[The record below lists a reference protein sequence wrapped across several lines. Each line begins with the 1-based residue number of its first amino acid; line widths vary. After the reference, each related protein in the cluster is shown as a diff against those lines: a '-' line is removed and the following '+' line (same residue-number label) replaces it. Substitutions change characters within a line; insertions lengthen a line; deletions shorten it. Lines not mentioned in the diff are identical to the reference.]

1 MTEGGHGVRKLIV
14 MGASTGGPVAV
25 AAILREL
32 PLLDACA
39 VVIAQ
44 HLPET
49 FTAPFAARLNRES
62 AWPVREAQDRLVV
75 EAGRC
80 YVAPGGRVT
89 EVVPDGDELRCAV
102 RPPTPT
108 DRYLPSIDALFSSVA
123 RLPGVRAI
131 GVLLTGMGRDGV
143 DGLRAMRESGGFA
156 IAEARETAV
165 VDGMPRRARESGWVD
180 EIVPLGAIAHR
191 LADLC
196 QVGR

>member
-1 MTEGGHGVRKLIV
+1 MSKGGHDVRKLIA
-14 MGASTGGPVAV
+14 MGASTGGPAAV
-25 AAILREL
+25 ASILRKL

-49 FTAPFAARLNRES
+49 FTGSFAERLDRES
-62 AWPVREAQDRLVV
+62 AWSVCEARDGMAV

-80 YVAPGGRVT
+80 YVAPGGRRT
-89 EVVPDGDELRCAV
+89 EIVLDGDELRCAV
-102 RPPTPT
+102 RPPEPT
-108 DRYLPSIDALFSSVA
+108 DIYLPSIDALFASVA
-123 RLPGVRAI
+123 RLPRVRAI

-143 DGLRAMRESGGFA
+143 DGLRAIRESGGFA
-156 IAEARETAV
+156 MAEAAETAV
-165 VDGMPRRARESGWVD
+165 VDGMPRRAREAGWVD
-180 EIVPLGAIAHR
+180 EIVPLGAIAAR